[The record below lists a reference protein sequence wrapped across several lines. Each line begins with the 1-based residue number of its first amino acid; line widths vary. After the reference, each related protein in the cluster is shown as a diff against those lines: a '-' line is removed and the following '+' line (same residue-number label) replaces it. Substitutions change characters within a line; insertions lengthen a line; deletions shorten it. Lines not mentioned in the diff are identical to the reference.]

1 MRLVV
6 KVIVLI
12 FILNSA
18 AFGQCGGKFSQFLDD
33 IKNEALKLG
42 HTELK
47 IEAFLQGV
55 ALNPK
60 VLEADRAQA
69 IFLKPFNEFAPR
81 LMSEYRI
88 VHGFNNL
95 KKYSSI
101 FSEIKKVLSL
111 IHI

>member
-69 IFLKPFNEFAPR
+69 IFLKPFNECVNIISPKSYVPFIN
-81 LMSEYRI
+81 RI
-88 VHGFNNL
+88 DCL
-95 KKYSSI
+95 II
-101 FSEIKKVLSL
+101 FKSYI
-111 IHI
+111 

>member
-47 IEAFLQGV
+47 SRSISA
-55 ALNPK
+55 
-60 VLEADRAQA
+60 R
-69 IFLKPFNEFAPR
+69 R
-81 LMSEYRI
+81 
-88 VHGFNNL
+88 
-95 KKYSSI
+95 SSQ
-101 FSEIKKVLSL
+101 S
-111 IHI
+111 

>member
-69 IFLKPFNEFAPR
+69 IFCLLYTSPSPR
-81 LMSEYRI
+81 DRTRSRMP
-88 VHGFNNL
+88 
-95 KKYSSI
+95 SSA
-101 FSEIKKVLSL
+101 
-111 IHI
+111 